1 MMSLFAIADN
11 EGGSWVLGSAGGGG
25 SGAIITRMGAWMVR
39 SFCALAA
46 SVSEA
51 SRISHMDRQMERPAP
66 AGMCS
71 MMVGHLGPM

>member
-1 MMSLFAIADN
+1 MMPLLAVADS
-11 EGGSWVLGSAGGGG
+11 ERGSWVLGSAGGGV

-39 SFCALAA
+39 CFCALAA

-66 AGMCS
+66 AGICS